1 MSLSQLTDREA
12 VLRAIREFDE
22 LGREQFLEKH
32 GFGPA
37 RRYFVVHEGRR
48 YDSKALAGV
57 AYSYQ
62 FPQRD
67 LLRASEFS
75 GGEGSVGKV
84 FGNLG
89 FEVIDQFEGQIADD
103 LRKSLEEILRSY
115 IEVRAGGK
123 FGKAHPIWSVFEEA
137 AESIRSLAPV
147 ATRPHLKV
155 SWSAGQGAWSRVP
168 MVALMDER
176 ETSSTQDGVYVVF
189 LFREDM
195 SGVYLSWNQGVTSIK
210 KEHGARRSREILR
223 ERAASLSRFHG
234 PELRGFQVGD
244 GMDLR
249 SKGTLGRSYEAGAI
263 NYKLYKAEEVPRA
276 SEIAADLEFVLSAY
290 DQYLELETA
299 STPEASSAEVT
310 RPQAPF
316 DLQDAM
322 EELISRIQL
331 NGYVF
336 EPWQVGQYVTALRT
350 KPFVILAGVSGT
362 GKSTLPRLVAE
373 GTGGCSELIPV
384 RPDWSDS
391 SEILGYTDLHGT
403 FRPGPLLTTARSAED
418 NGGRLHTLVIDEMN
432 LARVEHYFAEVL
444 SRIEDRRVQPGGG
457 YGSPP
462 LLETGSSHLDHP
474 WSSVRIPPNL
484 AIVGTV
490 NMDESTH
497 GFSRK
502 VLDRAFTIE
511 LSDVSLEMHQSKG
524 PAGSDTEPTPWPVEA
539 WWPRAARLGEPWERT
554 KEDEQTI
561 SEVVSVLSELNG
573 FLSAA
578 QLQVA
583 YRVRDEIALF
593 VIHAKDISSTFRTSS
608 GQSVAPLDL
617 ALQMKILP
625 RITGGSGAVQRALLG
640 LLGWA
645 KTGSGFSDTSEAR
658 EITEA
663 WISRNRPSRIEEAR
677 FPGLAA
683 RCALMWERLQSEG
696 YTSYWL

>member
-1 MSLSQLTDREA
+1 M
-12 VLRAIREFDE
+12 
-22 LGREQFLEKH
+22 
-32 GFGPA
+32 
-37 RRYFVVHEGRR
+37 
-48 YDSKALAGV
+48 GV
-57 AYSYQ
+57 AYPYQ

-75 GGEGSVGKV
+75 EGEGPVEKV
-84 FGNLG
+84 PGNLG
-89 FEVIDQFEGQIADD
+89 FEVVDQFEGQVADG
-103 LRKSLEEILRSY
+103 LQNTLEEILQSY
-115 IEVRAGGK
+115 VEVRTGAK

-147 ATRPHLKV
+147 ARRPHLKV

-168 MVALMDER
+168 MISLMDER

-195 SGVYLSWNQGVTSIK
+195 SGVYLSWNQGVTTIK

-223 ERAASLSRFHG
+223 ERAGSLSRFHG
-234 PELRGFQVGD
+234 PRPRGFGVGD

-249 SKGTLGRSYEAGAI
+249 TKGTLGQSYEAGAI
-263 NYKLYKAEEVPRA
+263 NYKLYRAGEVPVA
-276 SEIAADLEFVLSAY
+276 SEIEADLEFVLSAY
-290 DQYLELETA
+290 DQYLDSDTA
-299 STPEASSAEVT
+299 PTPEVDTLEVT
-310 RPQAPF
+310 RPQMPF
-316 DLQDAM
+316 NLQDAT
-322 EELISRIQL
+322 EDLIARIRQ

-336 EPWQVGQYVTALRT
+336 EPWQVAQYVTALRT

-391 SEILGYTDLHGT
+391 SEIVGYTDLHGS
-403 FRPGPLLTTARSAED
+403 FRPGPLLATARNAQD
-418 NGGRLHTLVIDEMN
+418 DGGRFHTLVIDEMN

-444 SRIEDRRVQPGGG
+444 SRIEDRRVQPEGG

-462 LLETGSSHLDHP
+462 LLESGSSHPDHL
-474 WSSVRIPPNL
+474 WSTVSIPPNL

-511 LSDVSLEMHQSKG
+511 LSDVSLEIHETTD
-524 PAGSDTEPTPWPVEA
+524 PPGSDMEPASWPVEA
-539 WWPRAARLGEPWERT
+539 WWPRAVRLGESWQRT
-554 KEDEQTI
+554 EDDNQTI
-561 SEVVSVLSELNG
+561 SEVVSVLLELNA

-608 GQSVAPLDL
+608 GESVAPLDL

-625 RITGGSGAVQRALLG
+625 RITGGSAAVQRALLG

-645 KTGSGFSDTSEAR
+645 KTGSSFSDTSEAR

-663 WISRNRPSRIEEAR
+663 WISRNRPSRMQEAR